1 MTCDPG
7 IGFESSGHIRFALYG
22 YIVIMQQLANR
33 EGNTLTAERVTRK
46 VSLKAQ
52 EQWVNYGYSR
62 VGICNY
68 CVFNLV
74 PWSVLF
80 RTIKIC
86 HIILQDC
93 IPLKYSG

>member
-7 IGFESSGHIRFALYG
+7 IGFESSGHIRFAPDG
-22 YIVIMQQLANR
+22 YIVIMQRLAIR
-33 EGNTLTAERVTRK
+33 EGNTWTAERVMWK

-52 EQWVNYGYSR
+52 WQWVNYGYSR

-80 RTIKIC
+80 RTTKMC
-86 HIILQDC
+86 NNILHDY

>member
-7 IGFESSGHIRFALYG
+7 IGFESSGHIRFALDG

-52 EQWVNYGYSR
+52 
-62 VGICNY
+62 
-68 CVFNLV
+68 
-74 PWSVLF
+74 
-80 RTIKIC
+80 
-86 HIILQDC
+86 
-93 IPLKYSG
+93 